1 MSTIHPSWVK
11 VGGVP
16 LEIMEGKHDD
26 VLESIQNACKT
37 RLKMRFRKGQKC
49 RLTGTHNVELDGK
62 TVTIIK
68 VNPKSISVG
77 VGDPVTQYGE
87 TYYPEGSY
95 NVPPRMLASVE

>member
-1 MSTIHPSWVK
+1 MTIHPSWVK

-37 RLKMRFRKGQKC
+37 RLKVRFRKGQKC
-49 RLTGTHNVELDGK
+49 RLIGTHNVELDGK

-68 VNPKSISVG
+68 VNAKSISVG
-77 VGDPVTQYGE
+77 VGDPTNEYGE

-95 NVPPRMLASVE
+95 NVPPRMLEAM